1 MSVGRKGI
9 LKRRRDVYLRQ
20 ARQMSE
26 LCYNFVFNCSLGN
39 PVTSP
44 EKPTPEKSAA
54 FSQLALPAAAL
65 DNLSQMG
72 YEAMTPIQQQSI
84 PLVLEGRDI
93 IAQAQTGSGKTAAFG
108 IGMLEALNPRWFAIQ
123 GLVLCPT
130 RELATQVAGELRKL
144 ARYLDNI
151 KIVTLCGGQPIGPQ
165 IGSLEHGA
173 HIVVG
178 TPGRLKDHL
187 RKETLKLDNVKVAVL
202 DEADRMLDM
211 GFEEDLRVLLGA
223 TPTARQ
229 TLLFSATYPDEIEA
243 ISASYQCDPVR
254 VSVELHHNTAQIDQ
268 RVWHTERLSKSEA
281 VASVIQEFTPEA
293 CIIFCNT
300 RQACQEM
307 QQSLRDLG
315 LKSLALH
322 GDLEQRERDQVL
334 VRFSNG
340 SSRYLIA
347 TDVAARGLDI
357 DSVDLVI
364 NADLP
369 QDAAV
374 YIHRIGRTG
383 RAGRS
388 GIAISLCSDRDQH
401 RLSRIEAL
409 QSHPL
414 SRMAPLPA
422 PTPERLPPAAEMVTI
437 SIAGGRKEKLRAG
450 DLLGALTRSGG
461 IDAAMIGKIDIGDHA
476 CYVAVHKQVAA
487 DALDHLR
494 EGKIKGRTF
503 RARRL

>member
-1 MSVGRKGI
+1 MTTA
-9 LKRRRDVYLRQ
+9 L
-20 ARQMSE
+20 
-26 LCYNFVFNCSLGN
+26 FNSL
-39 PVTSP
+39 PLP
-44 EKPTPEKSAA
+44 DSA
-54 FSQLALPAAAL
+54 LA
-65 DNLSQMG
+65 NLEHMG
-72 YEAMTPIQQQSI
+72 YLQMTPIQQQSLPEI
-84 PLVLEGRDI
+84 LQGRDL

-108 IGMLEALNPRWFAIQ
+108 IGLMEALNPRWFAVQ

-144 ARYLDNI
+144 ARYLENI

-187 RKETLKLDNVKVAVL
+187 RKQTLQLDNVKVVVL

-211 GFEEDLRVLLGA
+211 GFEEDLRTLLAA
-223 TPTARQ
+223 TPDARQ

-243 ISASYQCDPVR
+243 ISAAYQCDPVR
-254 VSVELHHNTAQIDQ
+254 VSVELHHDASRIAQ
-268 RVWHTERLSKSEA
+268 RVWHTGRQAKAEA
-281 VASVIQEFTPEA
+281 VAALLQAQAPEA

-307 QQSLRDLG
+307 AEGLRGYG
-315 LKSLALH
+315 LKALALH
-322 GDLEQRERDQVL
+322 GDLDQRDRDQVL
-334 VRFSNG
+334 IRFSNG
-340 SSRYLIA
+340 SCRYLLA

-369 QDAAV
+369 QDPAV
-374 YIHRIGRTG
+374 YVHRIGRTG

-388 GIAISLCSDRDQH
+388 GLAVSLCSDRDQH

-409 QSHPL
+409 QAQNLEPQ
-414 SRMAPLPA
+414 AALP
-422 PTPERLPPAAEMVTI
+422 PPSPEQQPPAAEMVTLC
-437 SIAGGRKEKLRAG
+437 IAGGRKEKLRAG
-450 DLLGALTRSGG
+450 DLLGALTRAGG
-461 IDAAMIGKIDIGDHA
+461 IDASLIGKIDIGDHA
-476 CYVAVHKQVAA
+476 CYVAVHKRIAA
-487 DALDHLR
+487 DALEQLR
-494 EGKIKGRTF
+494 QGKIKGRTF
-503 RARRL
+503 RVRRL

>member
-1 MSVGRKGI
+1 MTNADTPSLTQPHNSSESALSFDQLTLPQAAQEN
-9 LKRRRDVYLRQ
+9 LK
-20 ARQMSE
+20 
-26 LCYNFVFNCSLGN
+26 
-39 PVTSP
+39 
-44 EKPTPEKSAA
+44 K
-54 FSQLALPAAAL
+54 
-65 DNLSQMG
+65 MG
-72 YEAMTPIQQQSI
+72 YTTMTPIQALSI
-84 PLVLEGRDI
+84 PKVLEGRDV

-108 IGMLEALNPRWFAIQ
+108 IGMLESLNPRWFAIQ

-130 RELATQVAGELRKL
+130 RELAAQVAGELRKL

-187 RKETLKLDNVKVAVL
+187 RKQTLQLDKVKMVVL

-211 GFEEDLRVLLGA
+211 GFEEDLRTLLAA
-223 TPTARQ
+223 TPDDRQ
-229 TLLFSATYPDEIEA
+229 TLLFSATYPDQIEA
-243 ISASYQCDPVR
+243 ISRTYQCDPVS
-254 VSVELHHNTAQIDQ
+254 VSVALHHEADRIEQ
-268 RVWHTERLSKSEA
+268 RVWFIDHLAKGDA
-281 VASVIQEFTPEA
+281 VASVIQEYTPEA

-300 RQACQEM
+300 RQGCQEM
-307 QQSLRDLG
+307 QSSLRELG

-322 GDLEQRERDQVL
+322 GDLEQRDRDQVL

-369 QDAAV
+369 QDPAV

-383 RAGRS
+383 RAGRK
-388 GIAISLCSDRDQH
+388 GVAISLCKPKDQH
-401 RLSRIEAL
+401 RLSRIESL
-409 QSHPL
+409 QSQPL
-414 SRMAPLPA
+414 TEMSALPS
-422 PTPERLPPAAEMVTI
+422 PTPERQPADAAMTTLA
-437 SIAGGRKEKLRAG
+437 IAGGRKEKLRAG
-450 DLLGALTRSGG
+450 DLLGALTRGAG
-461 IDAAMIGKIDIGDHA
+461 IDASMIGKIDIGEHA
-476 CYVAVHKQVAA
+476 CYVAIHKQVAKE
-487 DALDHLR
+487 ALEQLR
-494 EGKIKGRTF
+494 QGKIKGRSF
-503 RARRL
+503 RARRI

>member
-1 MSVGRKGI
+1 M
-9 LKRRRDVYLRQ
+9 
-20 ARQMSE
+20 
-26 LCYNFVFNCSLGN
+26 
-39 PVTSP
+39 T
-44 EKPTPEKSAA
+44 TPENTASFGNLPLPSSA
-54 FSQLALPAAAL
+54 LA
-65 DNLSQMG
+65 NLENMG
-72 YEAMTPIQQQSI
+72 YEFMTPIQEHSI

-108 IGMLEALNPRWFAIQ
+108 IGMLQAINPRWFAIQ
-123 GLVLCPT
+123 GFVLCPT

-187 RKETLKLDNVKVAVL
+187 RKETLKLDSVKVVVL

-211 GFEEDLRVLLGA
+211 GFEDDLRELLA
-223 TPTARQ
+223 STPTARQ
-229 TLLFSATYPDEIEA
+229 TLLFSATYPDQIEA
-243 ISASYQCDPVR
+243 ISAAYQCDPVR
-254 VSVELHHNTAQIDQ
+254 VSVELHHDASRIEQ
-268 RVWHTERLSKSEA
+268 RVWHTDRLAKSEA
-281 VASVIQEFTPEA
+281 VAAILQEHAPEA

-300 RQACQEM
+300 RQACQDM
-307 QQSLRDLG
+307 QQSLRDFG
-315 LKSLALH
+315 LKSLMLQ
-322 GDLEQRERDQVL
+322 GDLDQRERDQVL

-357 DSVDLVI
+357 DSVDLII

-388 GIAISLCSDRDQH
+388 GLAISLCGDRDQH

-409 QSHPL
+409 QDHPL
-414 SRMAPLPA
+414 PTMSALTPPSADRQPA
-422 PTPERLPPAAEMVTI
+422 DADMVTL

-450 DLLGALTRSGG
+450 DLLGALTRAGS
-461 IDAAMIGKIDIGDHA
+461 IDASLIGKIDIGDHA
-476 CYVAVHKQVAA
+476 CYVAVHKRIAA
-487 DALDHLR
+487 DALEQLR
-494 EGKIKGRTF
+494 QGKIKGRTF